1 MTGGH
6 EMDRHEM
13 GGHFRQAVLRGLS
26 RRPRAIPCKYLYD
39 SEGSALFDRITELE
53 EYYPTRTEIALLHQ
67 AGPDLAARIGPG
79 ARVVEF
85 GCGSM
90 RKTRLLLAALPRP
103 AAYVAI
109 DVAREPLLLG
119 AQRLAAL
126 YPQMAVVPLVADFT
140 RPLALPPDQGDGGN
154 GEPVLGF
161 FPGSTIGNMRPAE
174 ARAFLRRAGRVVGA
188 GGRLLVGVDLI
199 KDPALLDAAY
209 DDSQGVTAAF
219 IRNLLGRANRELGA
233 DFDVD
238 GFDHRAWWNA
248 RESRVEIHL
257 VAARRQVVG
266 IDGHSFTFR
275 RGDVIHV
282 EDCYKYSVEQFRWL
296 ARLGGFEPET
306 VWVDDSRLFSLH
318 LLFKPDG

>member
-1 MTGGH
+1 MKTDIPDHG
-6 EMDRHEM
+6 
-13 GGHFRQAVLRGLS
+13 FREAVLSGLS

-39 SEGSALFDRITELE
+39 DDGSALFERITELE
-53 EYYPTRTEIALLHQ
+53 EYYPTRTEIGLLQRH
-67 AGPDLAARIGPG
+67 GPEIARHVGPG

-90 RKTRLLLAALPRP
+90 RKTRLLLAALTAP

-119 AQRLAAL
+119 ARRLAAL
-126 YPQMAVVPLVADFT
+126 HPDMAVVPLVADFT
-140 RPLALPPDQGDGGN
+140 RPLRLPPDGMAGG
-154 GEPVLGF
+154 GPALGF
-161 FPGSTIGNMRPAE
+161 FPGSTIGNMQPNE
-174 ARAFLRRAGRVVGA
+174 ARAFLRRAGRVLGP
-188 GGRLLVGVDLI
+188 GGLMLVGVDLI
-199 KDPALLDAAY
+199 KGADVLTAAY

-219 IRNLLGRANRELGA
+219 IRNLLARANRELAA

-248 RESRVEIHL
+248 REGRVEIHL
-257 VAARRQVVG
+257 VAGRRQVVA
-266 IDGHSFTFR
+266 IDGHHFAFR

-296 ARLGGFEPET
+296 ARLGGFEPQA
-306 VWVDDSRLFSLH
+306 VWVDAKRLFSVH
-318 LLFKPDG
+318 LLANTGC